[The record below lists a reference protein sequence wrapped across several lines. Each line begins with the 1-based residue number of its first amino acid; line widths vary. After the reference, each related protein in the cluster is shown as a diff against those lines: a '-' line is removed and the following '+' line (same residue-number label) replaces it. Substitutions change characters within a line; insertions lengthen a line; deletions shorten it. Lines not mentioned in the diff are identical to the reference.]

1 MKYMREKTSQE
12 AFIRGHWNVVRVYF
26 YTNCRGQ
33 VDDHLIVI
41 QISC

>member
-1 MKYMREKTSQE
+1 MKYMREKYKDT
-12 AFIRGHWNVVRVYF
+12 FIRGRWSVVWVYF

>member
-1 MKYMREKTSQE
+1 MREKYQE
-12 AFIRGHWNVVRVYF
+12 AFIRGRWSVALVYF

-33 VDDHLIVI
+33 VHDHLIVI